1 MSKLTKLKIVTP
13 QAQLYSEDVYSV
25 EVKTSEGRI
34 AILPDHNPLVSPI
47 VNHVA
52 YIRATPS
59 SNRKPMILLEGIIY
73 VEKHQVRV
81 FCDYFIPLESVSVE
95 GVQKELAQHQQ
106 DFEKTNDDKKR
117 MQIKALIKQNEA
129 VLAAYKDR

>member
-1 MSKLTKLKIVTP
+1 MSKLTTLKIVTP

>member
-13 QAQLYSEDVYSV
+13 KAQIHSEDVYSV
-25 EVKTSEGRI
+25 EVKTTEGRI

-47 VNHVA
+47 VNHIA
-52 YIRATPS
+52 YIRTTPS
-59 SNRKPMILLEGIIY
+59 SNRKPIIILEGIIY

-95 GVQKELAQHQQ
+95 SIKKELDQHQQ
-106 DFEKTNDDKKR
+106 DFEKTDDDKKR

-129 VLAAYKDR
+129 ILAAYKDR